1 MKGDMIAFPSK
12 KYSVIYADPAWK
24 YNARKNTNTKFG
36 GGAMGHYNTMST
48 KEICELPVQR
58 IADDNC
64 MIFLWV
70 TPPKMKDGIQVLEA
84 WGFQYLTIGFNWIK
98 FNNDGSPFF
107 GVGYYTKSNG
117 EQCLL
122 GRKGKPIKI
131 SDCVSSVILSPK
143 LGHSQKPPEVRRRIV
158 QLCGD
163 IPRIELFAREK
174 VDGWDAWGD
183 QL

>member
-1 MKGDMIAFPSK
+1 M
-12 KYSVIYADPAWK
+12 
-24 YNARKNTNTKFG
+24 
-36 GGAMGHYNTMST
+36 
-48 KEICELPVQR
+48 
-58 IADDNC
+58 
-64 MIFLWV
+64 
-70 TPPKMKDGIQVLEA
+70 
-84 WGFQYLTIGFNWIK
+84 
-98 FNNDGSPFF
+98 
-107 GVGYYTKSNG
+107 
-117 EQCLL
+117 L

-163 IPRIELFAREK
+163 VPRIELFAREK